1 MQAAFTTENDLNL
14 NRRSFLRVSA
24 AAAGG
29 LLVSLY
35 FDPPFDPG

>member
-1 MQAAFTTENDLNL
+1 MRGAFKAENDLNL

-29 LLVSLY
+29 L
-35 FDPPFDPG
+35 